1 MARMKLTETSLQG
14 PMNKK
19 LLKTSAFFAV
29 TFLLAACST
38 RQQEDPTRKNAQFC
52 GSYTPVPDTAKRDY
66 TQRDPRY
73 KVGKPYKIKGRWYY
87 PCEDFEYEEVGK
99 ASWYGPGFHG
109 KKSANGERYNMHSMT
124 AAHRTL
130 PLPSL
135 VEVTNLSNNR
145 KVVLKVNDRGPY
157 AKDRIIDVSH
167 AGAKQLGFIGH
178 GTAQVRV
185 RILKEESMRF
195 AGLSTKNA
203 PKSVGPRNNN
213 NIKNQ
218 RNNSNNGLDER
229 IDNTFPWQQPVQLAE
244 LSEKGDDAQI
254 QRDLGYVP
262 IPQKGGKIQSSVH
275 KPQMPALAPVAPK
288 IALTAPIQLA
298 SLKKEQFTPV
308 DHAGTHITST
318 KPFYVQA
325 GAFSNYENAQ
335 KFSQKLNDQKTA
347 KFPPAFIISAHI
359 QGKNIYRVRV
369 GPAKTSLEANQLLGK
384 MVHQG
389 YSDAKIVSEG

>member
-1 MARMKLTETSLQG
+1 MARMKLIKTSLQG
-14 PMNKK
+14 TMNTK

-38 RQQEDPTRKNAQFC
+38 RQQENSTHKNAQFC

-66 TQRDPRY
+66 TQMDPRY

-87 PCEDFEYEEVGK
+87 PCEDFNYEEVGV

-109 KKSANGERYNMHSMT
+109 KKSANGERYNMHALT

-135 VEVTNLSNNR
+135 VEVTNLTNGR
-145 KVVLKVNDRGPY
+145 KAVLKVTDRGPF
-157 AKDRIIDVSH
+157 ARDRIIDVSH
-167 AGAKQLGFIGH
+167 AGAKQLGFIGN

-185 RILKEESMRF
+185 RILKEQSMRF
-195 AGLSTKNA
+195 AGISTKNA
-203 PKSVGPRNNN
+203 PKSIGPRNNN
-213 NIKNQ
+213 NNKS
-218 RNNSNNGLDER
+218 RNLNNGLDEH

-244 LSEKGDDAQI
+244 LSEKENDIQI

-262 IPQKGGKIQSSVH
+262 IPQKGNNRQSAIR
-275 KPQMPALAPVAPK
+275 KTPASALPTRN
-288 IALTAPIQLA
+288 ALTAPVQLA

-308 DHAGTHITST
+308 DHDGTHITAT
-318 KPFYVQA
+318 KPFYIQA
-325 GAFSNYENAQ
+325 GAFSSYENAQ
-335 KFSQKLNDQKTA
+335 KFSQKLNDQKSTH
-347 KFPPAFIISAHI
+347 FPPAFIISAHI

-384 MVHQG
+384 MIHQG

>member
-1 MARMKLTETSLQG
+1 
-14 PMNKK
+14 MNTK

-38 RQQEDPTRKNAQFC
+38 KQQEDPTRKNAQFC

-87 PCEDFEYEEVGK
+87 PCEDFQYEEVGK

-109 KKSANGERYNMHSMT
+109 KKSANGERYNMHALT

-167 AGAKQLGFIGH
+167 AGAKQLGFIGN

-195 AGLSTKNA
+195 AGLSPKNE
-203 PKSVGPRNNN
+203 PKLVGPRKNNN
-213 NIKNQ
+213 NKPANP
-218 RNNSNNGLDER
+218 NNSLDER
-229 IDNTFPWQQPVQLAE
+229 IDSTFPWQQPVQLAE
-244 LSEKGDDAQI
+244 VSEKGNDIQI
-254 QRDLGYVP
+254 QRDLGYMP
-262 IPQKGGKIQSSVH
+262 IPQKGGNVQSNKRSGQI
-275 KPQMPALAPVAPK
+275 PIVASPNGPK

-308 DHAGTHITST
+308 DHEGTHITNT
-318 KPFYVQA
+318 KPFYIQA
-325 GAFSNYENAQ
+325 GAFASYENAQ
-335 KFSQKLNDQKTA
+335 KFSQKLNDQKSV
-347 KFPPAFIISAHI
+347 KFPPAFIISAHV

-384 MVHQG
+384 MIHQG